1 MWEKQ
6 TGRGDPRAVST
17 GPSSIILPRSSL
29 GFFFFFFSLCVPS
42 AVSCDTVVTDQSGRD
57 V

>member
-1 MWEKQ
+1 MGKADRV
-6 TGRGDPRAVST
+6 RGSASSEH
-17 GPSSIILPRSSL
+17 GPLIHHPATELL
-29 GFFFFFFSLCVPS
+29 ELFFFFFSLCVPS